1 MVFFWGEGGGT
12 PANVFVCVC
21 GRGQG
26 AEPGIGRYKN
36 NFVFCFFSPPS
47 PTLHFP
53 PPPPP
58 TPSTPHSPPPAGCL
72 ILSRFQHAVEEL
84 QVCWWNLAEKVV
96 GPGWGSWHNKPEGNE
111 RLPLV
116 GRVRKYDF
124 QREFGNQREM
134 TWQPL
139 KLVRNYI
146 QGVWEGETAAG
157 RTHITMSFYG
167 GGRWAEPPELLLLF
181 RYQVQLCRTIWTVVF
196 TSRLLNHPNN
206 FKWQSYW
213 WDFFFK
219 LLLFCRHKVPI
230 ALKD

>member
-1 MVFFWGEGGGT
+1 MGSGLFWGGGRT
-12 PANVFVCVC
+12 PTNVFVCVC

-26 AEPGIGRYKN
+26 AEPGKGRYKN

-53 PPPPP
+53 PSPPP
-58 TPSTPHSPPPAGCL
+58 TPSTPQSPPPAGCL

-96 GPGWGSWHNKPEGNE
+96 GPGWRFWHNKPEGNE

-134 TWQPL
+134 TCDSLWGGWETTSRVFERERQLQGGL
-139 KLVRNYI
+139 KLQWVSMGEGGELSLLNYYYYFGI
-146 QGVWEGETAAG
+146 KFKCAG
-157 RTHITMSFYG
+157 QF
-167 GGRWAEPPELLLLF
+167 E
-181 RYQVQLCRTIWTVVF
+181 QLC
-196 TSRLLNHPNN
+196 SHPD
-206 FKWQSYW
+206 S
-213 WDFFFK
+213 
-219 LLLFCRHKVPI
+219 
-230 ALKD
+230 